1 MNFPAHLRYT
11 EDHEWVQ
18 VEGDLAVVGITDYAQ
33 SELGDIVFIELPES
47 GIEVQQGSGFGTIE
61 AVKTVSDLYAPISG
75 TIVEVNTAIAD
86 EPETVNSSP
95 YEDGWMVKIKPND
108 MSELESLM
116 EAEQYQEH
124 VGEDH

>member
-47 GIEVQQGSGFGTIE
+47 GIEVQHGTGFGTIE